1 MELYIKK
8 LWGKQSN
15 KDNYIGG
22 TEDSLLLIDYFGKQT
37 ESKLQ
42 LFKILSDIHLDILL
56 EKEFAGNGDVYFKET
71 GLYNTHFDFAINVVI
86 DLSAI
91 LLENLK
97 NSLVNMELLDGDRK
111 YSNKFTIAALPED
124 VQLLLKA
131 LDRFIAAP
139 QNYELAGTMNE
150 KNLQKLIEQCQEINN
165 GLRECMS
172 LVF

>member
-56 EKEFAGNGDVYFKET
+56 KIMA
-71 GLYNTHFDFAINVVI
+71 
-86 DLSAI
+86 
-91 LLENLK
+91 
-97 NSLVNMELLDGDRK
+97 M
-111 YSNKFTIAALPED
+111 FTSKKQGYIIP
-124 VQLLLKA
+124 
-131 LDRFIAAP
+131 
-139 QNYELAGTMNE
+139 TST
-150 KNLQKLIEQCQEINN
+150 
-165 GLRECMS
+165 LR
-172 LVF
+172 